1 MTDEEVAIFNYL
13 YASQG
18 KDAAHA
24 YYDYLTGDLNYRQ
37 RQEEEAYWRDYAKES
52 PVGSSV
58 FSVLT
63 SPMKGLSYLAQAADY
78 LAPEASTRMR
88 RTTAFP
94 TPTMPFAIRWRRPLN
109 RAGTG
114 DRRAASCTRPA

>member
-24 YYDYLTGDLNYRQ
+24 YYDYLTGDLNFRQ

-52 PVGSSV
+52 PGGSGV
-58 FSVLT
+58 CSVLS
-63 SPMKGLSYLAQAADY
+63 SPRQGLGYLAQAAD
-78 LAPEASTRMR
+78 
-88 RTTAFP
+88 
-94 TPTMPFAIRWRRPLN
+94 
-109 RAGTG
+109 
-114 DRRAASCTRPA
+114 